1 MCLYGEIF
9 EEKFKPPV
17 QVFLAYVLPVVFVTI
32 IAHKCD
38 KLTYNHV
45 KNNTMMGYSNQIF
58 PIQDGNVQT
67 TEELTEYQREV
78 LKIPLNAVKAS
89 LLSFSIFGF
98 FGIMRILRG
107 SFLTQMGI
115 LQVYPLAICS
125 LQGLRIIVILTCLH
139 KANES
144 NQAEISRSERRAQ
157 RQEWERTHSF
167 RAERIQTQEH
177 RSAVSDGHLASSSRI
192 ISPKH
197 SSPKNTKSFAKRQ
210 ILDPQTLEKIIE
222 ETSV

>member
-9 EEKFKPPV
+9 EEKFKPPI

-32 IAHKCD
+32 LAHKCD
-38 KLTYNHV
+38 KLTYSHV
-45 KNNTMMGYSNQIF
+45 KNNTMIGCSNQIF
-58 PIQDGNVQT
+58 PIQDGNIQA

-107 SFLTQMGI
+107 SYFSQMEI
-115 LQVYPLAICS
+115 LQVYPLAIGG
-125 LQGLRIIVILTCLH
+125 LQGLRIVVILTCLH

-144 NQAEISRSERRAQ
+144 NQAEISRSERKAQ

-167 RAERIQTQEH
+167 RAERLHGNVSGEH
-177 RSAVSDGHLASSSRI
+177 FASASRI
-192 ISPKH
+192 PSPKH
-197 SSPKNTKSFAKRQ
+197 SSSNTKSFARRQ
-210 ILDPQTLEKIIE
+210 ILDPHTLEEIIE

>member
-1 MCLYGEIF
+1 M
-9 EEKFKPPV
+9 
-17 QVFLAYVLPVVFVTI
+17 
-32 IAHKCD
+32 
-38 KLTYNHV
+38 
-45 KNNTMMGYSNQIF
+45 
-58 PIQDGNVQT
+58 
-67 TEELTEYQREV
+67 
-78 LKIPLNAVKAS
+78 LKIVGKLSNLPLHDPKFWDFAPLAR
-89 LLSFSIFGF
+89 LAATFI
-98 FGIMRILRG
+98 
-107 SFLTQMGI
+107 TQMGI

-177 RSAVSDGHLASSSRI
+177 RSAVSEGHLASSSRI
-192 ISPKH
+192 ISLKH
-197 SSPKNTKSFAKRQ
+197 SSPKTKSFARRQ
-210 ILDPQTLEKIIE
+210 ILDPHTLEEIIE